1 MLLMVIL
8 SPFFI
13 FPFLMIDN
21 PAMKLGM
28 KSLMPKK
35 MDMIMTMKIAA
46 VSMFNTIVVMPIW
59 FRAITMKIK

>member
-1 MLLMVIL
+1 MVIL
-8 SPFFI
+8 SPSPFFI

-35 MDMIMTMKIAA
+35 MDMIMMMKIAA
-46 VSMFNTIVVMPIW
+46 VSMFNTIVVMPI
-59 FRAITMKIK
+59 